1 MEIGRRRLG
10 TGFPRMGS
18 SLFGQ
23 LHLLPASKRPAP
35 ERPLNPVN
43 FQCVENVI
51 TIGYDFESLAPL
63 IRNHLQEES

>member
-1 MEIGRRRLG
+1 MEIGWRSLG
-10 TGFPRMGS
+10 AARIPQIDS

-23 LHLLPASKRPAP
+23 LHILPASQRLAL

-51 TIGYDFESLAPL
+51 TIRFDFESLAP
-63 IRNHLQEES
+63 